1 MKLFKAIAAAAV
13 ISTFLYRLPPPTEA
27 RNGWMKGGC
36 SNDGS
41 CNYQKVLSANWPYVT
56 YKNNTPSDMWTEVA
70 DCQQWRHRETHLNG
84 KSINNNWKDAMPDS
98 IGETSLIN
106 VCR

>member
-13 ISTFLYRLPPPTEA
+13 ISTSFVSAPPAEA

-56 YKNNTPSDMWTEVA
+56 YKNNTPSGMWTEVA
-70 DCQQWRHRETHLNG
+70 DCQQWRYRETHLNG

-98 IGETSLIN
+98 IGEISLIN